1 MKIKLLTQNVS
12 PNMISD
18 PLFMFFC
25 PLRINRD
32 NFINKYFAY
41 YLPRWIAR
49 DELLSSENG
58 KAFATLTDPAHYQ
71 YGFPGKKGFS
81 LKRDKNSS
89 HILIR
94 RQILTEIINI
104 ILPER
109 MQKRVLTMYSSPEN
123 TDEISQ
129 IIDEAKKKADEEGF
143 VIVYETLSKTLIP
156 IFEKKGFEPAYERQ
170 FMNTQF
176 FQTVM
181 VYNA

>member
-1 MKIKLLTQNVS
+1 
-12 PNMISD
+12 
-18 PLFMFFC
+18 
-25 PLRINRD
+25 
-32 NFINKYFAY
+32 
-41 YLPRWIAR
+41 
-49 DELLSSENG
+49 
-58 KAFATLTDPAHYQ
+58 
-71 YGFPGKKGFS
+71 
-81 LKRDKNSS
+81 
-89 HILIR
+89 
-94 RQILTEIINI
+94 
-104 ILPER
+104 